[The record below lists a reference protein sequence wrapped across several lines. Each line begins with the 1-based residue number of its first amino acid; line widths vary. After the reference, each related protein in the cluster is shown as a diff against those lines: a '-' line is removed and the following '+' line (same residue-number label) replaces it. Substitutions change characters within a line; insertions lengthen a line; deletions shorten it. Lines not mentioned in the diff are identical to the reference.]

1 LVRYESWKL
10 IYFGVK
16 KSKVNVMR
24 YKKQVAVDHQTE
36 RNSDACCVRQLRWV
50 FPRLMLLSTAG
61 FFNAWSFRQLQKN
74 IAGAGYDI
82 LTSAGFF

>member
-16 KSKVNVMR
+16 KSKANVMR

-61 FFNAWSFRQLQKN
+61 FLVRGVLDSCKKN